1 MTSTLAEETSNP
13 RVIVLSGL
21 SGAGKTVALR
31 AFEDLGFYCV
41 DNLPTTLLPALVAAL
56 TAGDRARS
64 AHIAVGVDVR
74 SRGDLERLPEALSA
88 LTGAGVQAELLF
100 LDSNEE
106 VLLKRYS
113 ETRRKHPLSDGKRSL
128 PDAIAEERRRLRPL
142 AAIADRVVDSSEM
155 NVHQLRR
162 AIATGFGA
170 SAGEST
176 LLFESFA
183 YRRGLPPDSDFV
195 FDARCLPN
203 PHWDPRLRPLS
214 GKDAAVREFLAAQP
228 LVGHFLDDIV
238 RLLEEWLPRFEGED
252 KRYLTVAIGCTGG
265 RHRSVYLAERLAEH
279 FRGKREQVLTF
290 HRELD

>member
-1 MTSTLAEETSNP
+1 MATETSIEAARP
-13 RVIVLSGL
+13 RVIVLTGL

-41 DNLPTTLLPALVAAL
+41 DNLPTALLQSLVAAL
-56 TAGDRARS
+56 TVDDRLAMPR
-64 AHIAVGVDVR
+64 IAVGVDVR

-88 LTGAGVQAELLF
+88 LSAAGAETELLF
-100 LDSNEE
+100 LDSNEDI
-106 VLLKRYS
+106 LLKRFS
-113 ETRRKHPLSDGKRSL
+113 ETRRRHPLSGQRSL
-128 PDAIAEERRRLRPL
+128 PEAIAEERRRVHPL
-142 AAIADRVVDSSEM
+142 AAIADRVLDTSEM

-162 AIATGFGA
+162 AIATGF
-170 SAGEST
+170 SAADGETT

-183 YRRGLPPDSDFV
+183 FRRGLPPDSDFV

-203 PHWDPRLRPLS
+203 PNWDPRLRPLS

-228 LVGHFLDDIV
+228 HVNNFLRDIV
-238 RLLEEWLPRFEGED
+238 GFLEEWVPRFESED

-279 FRGKREQVLTF
+279 FRGHREQVLTF